1 LPFTLFVSAVPERPA
16 APASEAIALK
26 DGDKNEYGMQIPA
39 YDINRYTPAQMVA
52 IPLIVLVVALASL
65 AITTAS
71 TGLPVHPGID
81 FTGGETVTIMT
92 TETTEQV
99 SAVFGDFPL
108 ETVRDVTGG
117 KYLEFRAMDDTTAL
131 NALINTRYP
140 DANIFHIGAS
150 FGKNLQGLAIQA
162 LVLSFIGMSI
172 VVFVTFRT
180 FVPSG
185 AVVLSAFAD
194 IVMTGAAMN
203 LLGVP
208 LTLGTTAALLM
219 LIGYSVD
226 SDILLTM
233 RTLKRQGKLEDKL
246 AGVFRTGII
255 MTSTSMAAVAAM
267 WVVSWVGNI
276 QIINEI
282 STVLLLGLAFDIM
295 NTWLTN
301 AGIIKWYVTSRV
313 EARGEAP
320 KKGGAQK
327 PGTGA
332 SGGRK

>member
-1 LPFTLFVSAVPERPA
+1 
-16 APASEAIALK
+16 
-26 DGDKNEYGMQIPA
+26 
-39 YDINRYTPAQMVA
+39 
-52 IPLIVLVVALASL
+52 
-65 AITTAS
+65 
-71 TGLPVHPGID
+71 
-81 FTGGETVTIMT
+81 MT

-99 SAVFGDFPL
+99 YAVFGDFPL

-131 NALINTRYP
+131 NALINSRYP

-150 FGKNLQGLAIQA
+150 FGKNLQGLAVQA

-172 VVFVTFRT
+172 VVFITFRT

-194 IVMTGAAMN
+194 IAMTGAAMN

-246 AGVFRTGII
+246 AGVFHTGII

-301 AGIIKWYVTSRV
+301 AGIIKWYVTSRGEPRA
-313 EARGEAP
+313 EAL

-327 PGTGA
+327 AGSGP